1 MNGMRTP
8 DNKIRICNVVLLIL
22 MSAGSGVFMI
32 IMPKYADDLWYMT
45 NIRYW
50 FDAQGIWYPTDGGN
64 IFKFG
69 IPWEGIRTTIYEH
82 WQTDNARLC
91 NIVVIF
97 FLLLPKWEGSCV
109 ALLCWIG
116 AMYYS
121 FKLSG
126 IGWKVSRLV
135 PVALALWSFMM
146 PWSQQ
151 MGALDYQ
158 FNYVVSSGMMLCLLY
173 HMKRGVRNPIGY
185 AGIFGA
191 SIFIG
196 AWHEGFSFPVMFGL
210 MAVIIFYKKCR
221 RKDVI
226 TVLVGLSIGLA
237 LLMIA
242 PCLEDKLPRE
252 ISARNHTL
260 SAFVRS
266 FIIHPAFISF
276 IIIISLAAFKN
287 RSKKILRNPYMVFII
302 VSGVLAII
310 MQFIVTQTRRTGW
323 WADLIS
329 VIGIMYVL
337 HSCFYTKGNNVKKNI
352 IYIISSVCVLAYW
365 IIVNI
370 STIRFAALSRD
381 VTREY
386 VLENKTITFKEF
398 RKLSYLSL
406 LCLYTPDVKSFHYI
420 PWIVRHYGY
429 YGKHDVLAVIPDCL
443 RNIDS
448 NSGESIDIRNE
459 FKIKEDNIFTTRHYE
474 YGDNINVAVTYTNGT
489 KRQRIFTAFPFIS
502 ERDGKSY
509 TYLYSAP
516 DLIGNIIGTIKY
528 ISIQ

>member
-1 MNGMRTP
+1 MRIKRVG
-8 DNKIRICNVVLLIL
+8 KIRALNQLAVLFLTIGIGIFFICT
-22 MSAGSGVFMI
+22 
-32 IMPKYADDLWYMT
+32 PKYADDLWYMT

-69 IPWEGIRTTIYEH
+69 IPWEGIRATMHEH

-97 FLLLPKWEGSCV
+97 FLLLPKLMGSCV
-109 ALLCWIG
+109 ALLCWVG

-126 IGWKVSRLV
+126 IDWKVSRLV
-135 PVALALWSFMM
+135 PVSLAVWSFMM

-151 MGALDYQ
+151 MGGLDYQ
-158 FNYVVSSGMMLCLLY
+158 FNYVVSSGVMLWLLY
-173 HMKRGVRNPIGY
+173 RMKRGARNLMGY
-185 AGIFGA
+185 AGIFCA

-196 AWHEGFSFPVMFGL
+196 AWHEGFSFPVIAGL
-210 MAVIIFYKKCR
+210 LAVAIFYKKWR

-226 TVLVGLSIGLA
+226 TVLAGLTIGLA

-266 FIIHPAFISF
+266 FIIHPAFITF
-276 IIIISLAAFKN
+276 IIIISFAAFKN
-287 RSKKILRNPYMVFII
+287 RCKKILRNPYMVFII
-302 VSGVLAII
+302 VSGGLAVI

-323 WADLIS
+323 WADLVS
-329 VIGIMYVL
+329 VIGIMYIL
-337 HSCFYTKGNNVKKNI
+337 HSCFCCTKGNNVKKNV
-352 IYIISSVCVLAYW
+352 IYIISSVCALSYW
-365 IIVNI
+365 IIVDI

-381 VTREY
+381 ITREY

-398 RKLSYLSL
+398 RELSYLSV

-429 YGKHDVLAVIPDCL
+429 YGKHDVLAVIPACL
-443 RNIDS
+443 RDIDS
-448 NSGESIDIRNE
+448 HSGESIDRRNE
-459 FKIKEDNIFTTRHYE
+459 FKIKEDNLFTTRHYE
-474 YGDNINVAVTYTNGT
+474 YGDNINVAVTYANGM
-489 KRQRIFTAFPFIS
+489 KRQRVFTAFPFIS

-509 TYLYSAP
+509 TYLYSDA
-516 DLIGNIIGTIKY
+516 DLIGDIIGTIKQ

>member
-1 MNGMRTP
+1 MRIKRVG
-8 DNKIRICNVVLLIL
+8 KIRALNQLAVLFLTIGIGIFFICT
-22 MSAGSGVFMI
+22 
-32 IMPKYADDLWYMT
+32 PKYADDLWYMT

-69 IPWEGIRTTIYEH
+69 IPWEGIRATMHEH

-97 FLLLPKWEGSCV
+97 FLLLPKLMGSCV
-109 ALLCWIG
+109 ALLCWVG

-126 IGWKVSRLV
+126 IDWKVSRLV
-135 PVALALWSFMM
+135 PVSLAVWSFMM

-151 MGALDYQ
+151 MGGLDYQ
-158 FNYVVSSGMMLCLLY
+158 FNYVVSSGVMLWLLY
-173 HMKRGVRNPIGY
+173 RMKRGARNPMGY
-185 AGIFGA
+185 AGIFCA

-196 AWHEGFSFPVMFGL
+196 AWHEGFSFPVIAGL
-210 MAVIIFYKKCR
+210 MAVIILYKKCR
-221 RKDVI
+221 RKDII
-226 TVLVGLSIGLA
+226 TVLAGLTIGFV
-237 LLMIA
+237 LLMMA
-242 PCLEDKLPRE
+242 PCLGDKLPRE
-252 ISARNHTL
+252 ISARNHTF
-260 SAFVRS
+260 SAFVRA
-266 FIIHPAFISF
+266 FIIHPAFITF
-276 IIIISLAAFKN
+276 IIIISWAALKN
-287 RSKKILRNPYMVFII
+287 RCENILRNPYMFFII
-302 VSGVLAII
+302 VSGGVAII

-323 WADLIS
+323 WADLVS

-337 HSCFYTKGNNVKKNI
+337 HSCFYTKGNNVRKNV
-352 IYIISSVCVLAYW
+352 IYIISSVCVLVYW
-365 IIVNI
+365 IIVDI

-386 VLENKTITFKEF
+386 VLENKTIIFKEF
-398 RKLSYLSL
+398 RELSYLSV

-420 PWIVRHYGY
+420 PWIVRYYGY

-448 NSGESIDIRNE
+448 HSGKNIDRRNE

-474 YGDNINVAVTYTNGT
+474 YGDNINVAVTYINGT

-509 TYLYSAP
+509 TYLYSEA
-516 DLIGNIIGTIKY
+516 DLIGNIIGTIKQ

>member
-1 MNGMRTP
+1 MCIKRVG
-8 DNKIRICNVVLLIL
+8 KIRALNQLAVLFLTIGIGIFFICT
-22 MSAGSGVFMI
+22 
-32 IMPKYADDLWYMT
+32 PKYADDLWYMT

-69 IPWEGIRTTIYEH
+69 IPWEGIRATMHEH

-97 FLLLPKWEGSCV
+97 FLLLPKLMGSCV
-109 ALLCWIG
+109 ALLCWVG

-126 IGWKVSRLV
+126 IDWKVSRLV
-135 PVALALWSFMM
+135 PVSLAVWSFMM
-146 PWSQQ
+146 PWSQH
-151 MGALDYQ
+151 MGGLDYQ
-158 FNYVVSSGMMLCLLY
+158 FNYVVSSGLMLWLLY
-173 HMKRGVRNPIGY
+173 RMKRGVRNPISY
-185 AGIFGA
+185 IVLFGA

-196 AWHEGFSFPVMFGL
+196 AWHEGFSFPVIAGL

-226 TVLVGLSIGLA
+226 TVLIGLSTGLV

-242 PCLEDKLPRE
+242 PCLADKLPRE
-252 ISARNHTL
+252 ISARNHTF
-260 SAFVRS
+260 SAFVRA
-266 FIIHPAFISF
+266 FIIHPAFITF
-276 IIIISLAAFKN
+276 IIIISWAALKN
-287 RSKKILRNPYMVFII
+287 RCENILRNPYMFFII
-302 VSGVLAII
+302 VSGGVAII

-323 WADLIS
+323 WADLVS

-337 HSCFYTKGNNVKKNI
+337 HSCFYTKGNNVRKNV
-352 IYIISSVCVLAYW
+352 IYIISSVCVLVYW
-365 IIVNI
+365 IIVDI

-386 VLENKTITFKEF
+386 VLENKTIIFKEF
-398 RKLSYLSL
+398 RELSYLSV

-420 PWIVRHYGY
+420 PWIVRYYGY

-448 NSGESIDIRNE
+448 HSGKNIDRRNE
-459 FKIKEDNIFTTRHYE
+459 FKII
-474 YGDNINVAVTYTNGT
+474 AV
-489 KRQRIFTAFPFIS
+489 R
-502 ERDGKSY
+502 
-509 TYLYSAP
+509 
-516 DLIGNIIGTIKY
+516 
-528 ISIQ
+528 